1 MIHKEIQTN
10 FSRTI
15 HFAVWGKEETKEL
28 EGISKEELTPAIRN
42 FVAKKLNISSKKVFL
57 LEQVHG
63 DTFYDTKNLSTLSA
77 EGDALYTTQRNEVLI
92 VKTADCMP
100 LFFWSEIQQ
109 LIGVIHSGWKGTHL
123 GISEKLL
130 HHLQTQGYSPQSIH
144 AYLGP
149 CARKQNYEVGNDL
162 FELFKEYSPE
172 AISPKDNQKYLLG
185 IDIVLRKR
193 LIDNNLPIQFTDSD
207 ICTMDDRNYHSH
219 RCGDKGR
226 NLNLIWMS

>member
-42 FVAKKLNISSKKVFL
+42 FVAKKLNTPSKKVFL

-77 EGDALYTTQRNEVLI
+77 EGDAL
-92 VKTADCMP
+92 
-100 LFFWSEIQQ
+100 
-109 LIGVIHSGWKGTHL
+109 
-123 GISEKLL
+123 
-130 HHLQTQGYSPQSIH
+130 
-144 AYLGP
+144 
-149 CARKQNYEVGNDL
+149 
-162 FELFKEYSPE
+162 
-172 AISPKDNQKYLLG
+172 QKYLLG
-185 IDIVLRKR
+185 IDIVLRQR
-193 LIDNNLPIQFTDSD
+193 LIDNNLPIQFIDSD

>member
-42 FVAKKLNISSKKVFL
+42 FVAKKLNTPSKKVFL

-92 VKTADCMP
+92 VKTNMK
-100 LFFWSEIQQ
+100 S
-109 LIGVIHSGWKGTHL
+109 THL
-123 GISEKLL
+123 GNI
-130 HHLQTQGYSPQSIH
+130 
-144 AYLGP
+144 
-149 CARKQNYEVGNDL
+149 
-162 FELFKEYSPE
+162 
-172 AISPKDNQKYLLG
+172 
-185 IDIVLRKR
+185 
-193 LIDNNLPIQFTDSD
+193 TDSNQLR
-207 ICTMDDRNYHSH
+207 IGTR
-219 RCGDKGR
+219 RQIK
-226 NLNLIWMS
+226 